1 MKNIVRMLCV
11 LLLAFAAPSH
21 AGDALTPEKQAD
33 IQRLLQ
39 VTGAMDIG
47 QIFSKAVVQQMTE
60 AIKKARP
67 DVPAKMFD
75 VVAEEVNKTIAE
87 SMVAKGGF
95 VDQVVPVYHKYFS
108 HEEIKALVA
117 FYQTPVGKKAVTVM
131 PRMVQESMVIGQQ
144 WGQGLGPVIQ
154 QRIRARLKQEGVEL

>member
-1 MKNIVRMLCV
+1 MKKIVRLLCV
-11 LLLAFAAPSH
+11 LLLAFAAPSY
-21 AGDALTPEKQAD
+21 AEEALTPEKQAD
-33 IQRLLQ
+33 IQQLLQ

-47 QIFSKAVVQQMTE
+47 QLFSKAVVQQMTE

-67 DVPAKMFD
+67 DVPPKMFD

-87 SMVAKGGF
+87 AMVAKGGF
-95 VDQVVPVYHKYFS
+95 VDQVVPIYHKYFS

-144 WGQGLGPVIQ
+144 WGRGLGPVIQ
-154 QRIRARLKQEGVEL
+154 QRIRARLKQEGVEI